1 MAAAGFGV
9 VVGVAGEVADDAAGD
24 AVGEAGDWGV
34 GGVTG
39 FSAGALV
46 GTVPGLASAAGA
58 DDFSVVADSARPCS
72 AASVGGAVSA
82 VSTWTA
88 C

>member
-1 MAAAGFGV
+1 MDELGGTDFW
-9 VVGVAGEVADDAAGD
+9 E
-24 AVGEAGDWGV
+24 EAGLMGDVGGGAWGCGV

-46 GTVPGLASAAGA
+46 GTVPGLASVAGA
-58 DDFSVVADSARPCS
+58 GVFSEAGDSARPCS
-72 AASVGGAVSA
+72 AASEGGAVSA